1 MFATCGTE
9 RCDLAEDVKIKNKKQ
24 GKISWKHVAAFTDF
38 IFQGCSGDERVM
50 GRAVS
55 DVLTKGGKQV
65 VMEGQEPAEF
75 WVALGGKAPY
85 TNDR

>member
-1 MFATCGTE
+1 MFAFFHANLC
-9 RCDLAEDVKIKNKKQ
+9 LFDV
-24 GKISWKHVAAFTDF
+24 SLPHRL
-38 IFQGCSGDERVM
+38 QGCSGDERVM

-55 DVLTKGGKQV
+55 DVLSRQDKQV

-85 TNDR
+85 ASDKR